1 MDPIDLSNYAGLGA
15 IGLLTLNILIGLLLA
30 TKCNAVRR
38 WPHRRVNTVKIHN
51 GTGWSALALV
61 LIHPALLLLP
71 NRVDFGV
78 IDLFYPVHA
87 PKQPWV
93 NTAGA
98 GAAYLLVLVVI
109 TSYFRFAMGRRWWKR
124 VHFATYALF
133 PLYAVHAILTDPAL
147 TDRPIDYLDG
157 EKVYVELCVLAVV
170 VALAARVRWQSRQPP
185 PRVHR
190 RRAVRVH
197 PGTR

>member
-30 TKCNAVRR
+30 TKYNAVRR

-78 IDLFYPVHA
+78 IDLFY
-87 PKQPWV
+87 KKSW
-93 NTAGA
+93 
-98 GAAYLLVLVVI
+98 
-109 TSYFRFAMGRRWWKR
+109 R
-124 VHFATYALF
+124 
-133 PLYAVHAILTDPAL
+133 
-147 TDRPIDYLDG
+147 
-157 EKVYVELCVLAVV
+157 
-170 VALAARVRWQSRQPP
+170 
-185 PRVHR
+185 
-190 RRAVRVH
+190 
-197 PGTR
+197 